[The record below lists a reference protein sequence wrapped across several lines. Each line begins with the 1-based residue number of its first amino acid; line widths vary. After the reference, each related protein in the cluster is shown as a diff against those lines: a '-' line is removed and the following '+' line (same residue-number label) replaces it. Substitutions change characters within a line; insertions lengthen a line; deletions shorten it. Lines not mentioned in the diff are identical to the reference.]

1 MFGRIWLD
9 LRLYC
14 WQRYEALQQC
24 NGNPFL
30 RFHGKTRLFY
40 IFTATCRSTTVQRDV
55 FFRFRSNN
63 AYANA
68 LRCYVIRTV
77 PVLFWIITADNKSRK
92 RCVPFR
98 YICGFQVM
106 IIILHKH
113 FNCVFC
119 ENVEGSPFSNL
130 MLPYCSPLYHQ
141 CYCTITLPSIT
152 VGVSAPLISIQS
164 NRM

>member
-1 MFGRIWLD
+1 MFGRILTWFTFVLLTAVRSFTTVQWEPTLAVSMAKLD
-9 LRLYC
+9 C
-14 WQRYEALQQC
+14 C
-24 NGNPFL
+24 
-30 RFHGKTRLFY
+30 
-40 IFTATCRSTTVQRDV
+40 IFTATCRSTAVQRDV
-55 FFRFRSNN
+55 LFCFRSNN

-68 LRCYVIRTV
+68 LQCYVIRTV
-77 PVLFWIITADNKSRK
+77 PVLFWIITANNKSRK

-113 FNCVFC
+113 LNCVFC

-141 CYCTITLPSIT
+141 CDCTITLPSIT

-164 NRM
+164 S